1 MKGRSAVVSIG
12 MVLVAVIA
20 ASEASAATPVKSSV
34 TILNGNG
41 ERFTGKVSSPEKA
54 CLKGRRVTLYRKI
67 SGRRNYGLP
76 GYEAVGTATT
86 RSNGTW
92 KMEAAGEA
100 FLKGSFRA
108 FVAARRVTAGDETLL
123 CSARLG
129 ITMQF

>member
-1 MKGRSAVVSIG
+1 MKGRRAVALG
-12 MVLVAVIA
+12 MVLMTVIA
-20 ASEASAATPVKSSV
+20 AAEAGAATPVRTSV

-67 SGRRNYGLP
+67 SGRRSYGLP

-92 KMEAAGEA
+92 KMEAAEEA

-108 FVAARRVTAGDETLL
+108 FVAAKRVMAGGESLL
-123 CSARLG
+123 CTARLG
-129 ITMQF
+129 LTMQF